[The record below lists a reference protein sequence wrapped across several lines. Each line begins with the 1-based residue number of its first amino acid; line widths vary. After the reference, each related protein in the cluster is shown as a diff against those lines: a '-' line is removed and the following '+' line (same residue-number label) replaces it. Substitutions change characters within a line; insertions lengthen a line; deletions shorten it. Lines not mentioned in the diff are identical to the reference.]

1 MKTGWRIILTI
12 VVLAILLG
20 SICFGVGLLTGGN
33 PDFVKQAIDE
43 FWQLVEPHVAKLHD
57 TVSGIIGQV
66 LHLPG

>member
-33 PDFVKQAIDE
+33 PDRVLQRLNEDYHLIA
-43 FWQLVEPHVAKLHD
+43 LRD
-57 TVSGIIGQV
+57 TVSITLGQVTQV

>member
-12 VVLAILLG
+12 VVLALLLG

-33 PDFVKQAIDE
+33 PDRVLQELNEDYHLIA
-43 FWQLVEPHVAKLHD
+43 LRD
-57 TVSGIIGQV
+57 TVSGAVGQLTQI